1 MRASSRSLGARLAL
15 GSALALVV
23 SCGGSAVEGEA
34 GAGTHATTAGSG
46 AAGTGGETQVVEPT
60 APDAGPPSGLSV
72 DANDPAV
79 QRARVLFTEGLAA
92 YEAGRLDEAATKLA
106 EAYGLVPTPELAF
119 NVARI
124 YERMGDAE
132 KGISHFRI
140 YLRDGTPTDAERTDI
155 ARRIAA
161 LEALAQRQHDQI
173 FAAPASTDDLTAEAR
188 TFFLRGVT
196 MFQGRHFDA
205 AMQAFIAAYN
215 FARLPEVIYN
225 LAITAEK
232 LERTQDAIDYYREF
246 LRARPDDP
254 NRTQIEAKVR
264 TLRGNH

>member
-1 MRASSRSLGARLAL
+1 VLA
-15 GSALALVV
+15 A
-23 SCGGSAVEGEA
+23 SCGGG
-34 GAGTHATTAGSG
+34 ATTAGTGHDANSSNQS
-46 AAGTGGETQVVEPT
+46 GGESGDEVHVAPA
-60 APDAGPPSGLSV
+60 APDAGPPSGLSI
-72 DANDPAV
+72 DTNDPAV
-79 QRARVLFTEGLAA
+79 QRARTLFAEGLAA
-92 YEAGRLDEAATKLA
+92 YEAGRLEEAATKLA

-132 KGISHFRI
+132 KGIAHFRI
-140 YLRDGTPTDAERTDI
+140 YLRDGTPSDPERADI
-155 ARRIAA
+155 TRRIAA

-173 FAAPASTDDLTAEAR
+173 FAAPPSTDDLTAEAR

-246 LRARPDDP
+246 LRARPEDP

-264 TLRGNH
+264 ALRGNR